1 MLFLDLPW
9 HSRKLIIKNTMH
21 ISVVIPLYNKRDSI
35 IRALDSVFKQTVLP
49 DEVIIVNDGSTD
61 GSDKMVELLNHSMV
75 RLIHQKN
82 AGVSAARN
90 RGIDSA
96 KNEWIAFLDADD
108 VWKPDYLKE
117 IFDLAQSYPGCSVLA
132 TAYELED
139 SSGNRTP
146 ILLNKIPFEGNN
158 GKLSNYF
165 EVAACSHPPLCSSA
179 IVLKKSALQI
189 VGGFPLGIKSG
200 EDLLTWARLA
210 VRFEIA
216 YSLMNLAVFIL
227 DESHEIS
234 QKPTR
239 LHDENDIVGKALIN
253 LYQKYSNKS
262 LKVYISHWYKMRV
275 SVYFRL
281 NNKKNVFKFSMKA
294 LYYNIFN
301 FKIYLFM
308 VLVLLPNSLQTKIKQ
323 LHQ

>member
-1 MLFLDLPW
+1 MD
-9 HSRKLIIKNTMH
+9 

-35 IRALDSVFKQTVLP
+35 IRALDSVLNQTVLP
-49 DEVIIVNDGSTD
+49 DEIVVVNDGSTD
-61 GSDKMVELLNHSMV
+61 GSEKTVEQFNHPLV

-82 AGVSAARN
+82 GGVSAARN
-90 RGIDSA
+90 TGIDAA
-96 KNEWIAFLDADD
+96 KHEWIAFLDADD
-108 VWKPDYLKE
+108 VWNPEYLKE
-117 IFDLAQSYPGCSVLA
+117 IKNLKQSFPECSVLA
-132 TAYELED
+132 TAYELQD
-139 SSGNRTP
+139 SSGHRTP
-146 ILLNKIPFEGNN
+146 ILLNKIPFEGNR
-158 GKLSNYF
+158 GKLANYF
-165 EVAACSHPPLCSSA
+165 EVASYSNPPLCSSA
-179 IVLKKSALQI
+179 IVVKKLALQA

-210 VRFEIA
+210 IRFEIA
-216 YSLMNLAVFIL
+216 YSLNKLAVFIL

-239 LHDENDIVGKALIN
+239 VHDDNDPVGDALIN

-294 LYYNIFN
+294 LQYNIFN
-301 FKIYLFM
+301 LKIYLFM
-308 VLVLLPNSLQTKIKQ
+308 VLVLLPNFLQTKIKQ
-323 LHQ
+323 LSQ